1 MKNSNVQPFVKWVGG
16 KRQLLKEIFRVFD
29 GLKADGNFHEPFVG
43 GGAVFINRLNNSQNV
58 SSINDLNSDLV
69 NVYKV
74 VKNKP
79 KQLIKEL
86 KKFEEAHSRIMFY
99 FIRSLD
105 RGDELKKK
113 SDVFKAARFIY
124 LNKTAF
130 NGVYRVN
137 SQNQFN
143 VPIGAIGKTKIFDAE
158 NIIELSRL
166 MNESNMEIFN
176 SDFSYVEKI
185 AKKGDLVYFD
195 PPYDSFENETN
206 FVGYQKGGFD
216 RNEQIRL
223 KELCDR
229 LIDKGVKVV
238 VSNHNTKFINDLY
251 GDGNYYIKKVVAA
264 SRVLNSKAEKRNKA
278 DIEVLIVGEK
288 NE

>member
-1 MKNSNVQPFVKWVGG
+1 MKSSNVQPFVKWVGG
-16 KRQLLKEIFRVFD
+16 KRQLLKEIFSTFEA
-29 GLKADGNFHEPFVG
+29 LNAEGNFHEPFVG
-43 GGAVFINRLNNSQNV
+43 GGAVFINKLNFGQNV

-69 NVYKV
+69 NVYRV
-74 VKNKP
+74 VKDKP
-79 KQLIKEL
+79 NQLIKEL
-86 KKFEEAHSRIMFY
+86 KKFEEAHSRLMFY

-143 VPIGAIGKTKIFDAE
+143 VPIGAIGKTKIYDAN

-166 MNESNMEIFN
+166 MNESNMQIFN
-176 SDFSYVEKI
+176 NDFSYVESV
-185 AKKGDLVYFD
+185 AKRGDLVYFD

-216 RNEQIRL
+216 QSEQIRL
-223 KELCDR
+223 KQLCDR
-229 LIDKGVKVV
+229 LVDKGVKVV

-251 GDGNYYIKKVVAA
+251 DDKNYYIKRVVAA

-278 DIEVLIVGEK
+278 DIEVLIIGDK